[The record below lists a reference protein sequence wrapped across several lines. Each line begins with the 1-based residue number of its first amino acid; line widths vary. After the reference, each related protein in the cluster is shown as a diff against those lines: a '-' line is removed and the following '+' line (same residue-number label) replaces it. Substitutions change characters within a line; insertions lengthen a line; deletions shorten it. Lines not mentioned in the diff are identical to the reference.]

1 MEGAFTL
8 AGSGAAGALFGAL
21 GSVLN
26 RAVGLFELREKR
38 KDRQVEI
45 AHEKDRWA
53 HETMLHDLQARAR
66 AAETERE
73 LALAEQALERAAAE
87 GSWAGLRASVEAEA
101 RTTAAAWPWVEAVR
115 ALTRPGLTVLLWA
128 MFFVLFLL
136 ALDGRLP
143 AATAGEVAPSFVN
156 AITFAATTALAWWFG
171 DRAPGRGLNK

>member
-1 MEGAFTL
+1 MEGAFAL

-26 RAVGLFELREKR
+26 RAVGLFEMREKR
-38 KDRQVEI
+38 RDRQLEM
-45 AHEKDRWA
+45 AHEKDRWG
-53 HETMLHDLQARAR
+53 HETALHELQARAR
-66 AAETERE
+66 AVETERE

-101 RTTAAAWPWVEAVR
+101 RTPAGPPWVNAVR

-136 ALDGRLP
+136 SLDGRLP
-143 AATAGEVAPSFVN
+143 AATAGEVAPAFVN

-171 DRAPGRGLNK
+171 DRAPGARGRG